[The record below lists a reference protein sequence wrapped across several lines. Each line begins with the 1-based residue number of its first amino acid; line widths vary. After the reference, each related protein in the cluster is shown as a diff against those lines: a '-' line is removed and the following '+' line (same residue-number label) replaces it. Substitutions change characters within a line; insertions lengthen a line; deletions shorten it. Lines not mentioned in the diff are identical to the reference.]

1 MLLILGKIRKK
12 NSNNKIG
19 LNWTFDK
26 WANKGM
32 REVFLP
38 VWTEG

>member
-1 MLLILGKIRKK
+1 MLLILGKIRK

-26 WANKGM
+26 RAHKGM